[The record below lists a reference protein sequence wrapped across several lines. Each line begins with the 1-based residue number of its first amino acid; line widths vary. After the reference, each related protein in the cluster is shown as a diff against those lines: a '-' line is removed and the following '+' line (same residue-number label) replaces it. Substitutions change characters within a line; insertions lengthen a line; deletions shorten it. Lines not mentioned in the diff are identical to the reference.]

1 MTCLGNEDDLKH
13 RLKNYKKE
21 YLINDIISG
30 IVVALISI
38 PISMGY
44 AQVAGLPVVYGL
56 YGSLFPVLIFG
67 LLSTSPQFVFGV
79 DAAPAALA
87 GGTLAALGVASG
99 SDEALRVVPVIT
111 FMVAVWL
118 LILSLIKAGK
128 LVNYISKPVL
138 GGFISGIAGTI
149 ILMQVSKLFGGAS
162 GTG

>member
-118 LILSLIKAGK
+118 LILSLIKA
-128 LVNYISKPVL
+128 
-138 GGFISGIAGTI
+138 
-149 ILMQVSKLFGGAS
+149 
-162 GTG
+162 